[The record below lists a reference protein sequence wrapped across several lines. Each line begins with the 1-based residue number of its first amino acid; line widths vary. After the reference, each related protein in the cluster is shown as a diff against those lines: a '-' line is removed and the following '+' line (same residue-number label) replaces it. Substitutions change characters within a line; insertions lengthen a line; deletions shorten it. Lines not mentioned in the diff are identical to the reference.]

1 MTDEPSMTPASFPV
15 AHPFD
20 VSRLGNRTER
30 VTLRPDADAIAR
42 MIAAYDLADLRDLAC
57 TFEIRPYRKDGVAVQ
72 GRLTA
77 TAIQPCVVTLEPVA
91 QTIDE
96 RFERRFDPGAE
107 STAEDAEIEVDA
119 LGDDP
124 ADPLEGRDIDLGAI
138 LCEQFALALD
148 PFPRAPG
155 AEVPPEHRADP
166 EADADAEAGAR
177 TGDRSP
183 FAVLAELRKREDG
196 A

>member
-1 MTDEPSMTPASFPV
+1 MTLASFPL

-30 VTLRPDADAIAR
+30 VTLRPDAEAVAR
-42 MIAAYDLADLRDLAC
+42 MIAEYDLSDLRDLAC
-57 TFEIRPYRKDGVAVQ
+57 TFEIRPYRKDGAAVE

-77 TAIQPCVVTLEPVA
+77 TAVQPCVVTLEPVA
-91 QTIDE
+91 QSIDE
-96 RFERRFDPGAE
+96 RFERRFDPKADAP
-107 STAEDAEIEVDA
+107 AEDAEIEVDA
-119 LGDDP
+119 YGEDP

-166 EADADAEAGAR
+166 EADAEDDAGAR
-177 TGDRSP
+177 TGERSP
-183 FAVLAELRKREDG
+183 FAVLAELRKREDD